1 MKERDSYIS
10 PCVGDLI
17 ILNKERK
24 VRIFYGDSY
33 EIPKDKLLII
43 ISILGGS
50 LHLLSGKSIGIWHLN
65 LLSEQ
70 GQEYR
75 LILRGGL
82 IDENSDL
89 KECLFDTDVYLI
101 QRKVVCIP

>member
-1 MKERDSYIS
+1 MKEAYIV
-10 PCVGDLI
+10 PVIGDLI
-17 ILNKERK
+17 VLKKERK
-24 VRIFYGDSY
+24 IRIFYGDFY

-43 ISILGGS
+43 VSVVGGS
-50 LHLLSGKSIGIWHLN
+50 LQLLSGKSLGIWHLN

-82 IDENSDL
+82 VSEDSDL
-89 KECLFDTDVYLI
+89 QECLFDSDVYLV

>member
-1 MKERDSYIS
+1 MKEAYIV
-10 PCVGDLI
+10 PVVGDLI
-17 ILNKERK
+17 ILKKERK
-24 VRIFYGDSY
+24 IRIFYGDSY

-43 ISILGGS
+43 VSMLGGS
-50 LHLLSGKSIGIWHLN
+50 LQLLSGKSLGIWHLN
-65 LLSEQ
+65 LLSEE

-82 IDENSDL
+82 VSEESDL
-89 KECLFDTDVYLI
+89 KECLFDSDVYLI